1 MADTSP
7 GRLARVSAS
16 VIAFVAV
23 ASGGVLVL
31 LFFAGQLL
39 MRLRMDALS
48 LPLLALV
55 AAVAATFNPC
65 AWPALPAFFALG
77 GNAAE
82 GGLRRR
88 PGLAVAM
95 ALGSMSVVVVFGGVV
110 AWLGM
115 QAQMLVAVH
124 FGWVQI
130 EAGVVLVAL
139 AVVHLLGLAG
149 RLPLMS
155 QITGLGAR
163 VWDRAVGRPN
173 AGGAYL
179 FGAGFVAVGGT

>member
-1 MADTSP
+1 
-7 GRLARVSAS
+7 
-16 VIAFVAV
+16 VAL
-23 ASGGVLVL
+23 ASGGVVVL

-39 MRLRMDALS
+39 MRHRMDALS

-65 AWPALPAFFALG
+65 VLPALPAFFALG
-77 GNAAE
+77 GRADP
-82 GGLRRR
+82 GLRRR
-88 PGLAVAM
+88 A
-95 ALGSMSVVVVFGGVV
+95 ALGLSMGLGAMSVVALFGAVV

-115 QAQMLVAVH
+115 QAQMLVPVH

-130 EAGVVLVAL
+130 GTGMVLLVLAL
-139 AVVHLLGLAG
+139 VHFLGLAG
-149 RLPLMS
+149 RLSLIGR
-155 QITGLGAR
+155 ITALGAW
-163 VWDRAVGRPN
+163 VWDRAVAQPN